1 MRLSTSTFVAFM
13 LFKNALS
20 EECSDNYAPK
30 IYPQLLG
37 LEQDDPVLIEAIRN
51 EVLIPP
57 PPASKKLNMK
67 KKKMN
72 WKELRGQFGQVDFV
86 LSTGKKKAG
95 IEVEKG
101 GFFIEAGASD
111 GEELS
116 NTLYL
121 EKKHKVR
128 EYTIL
133 QSMMN
138 AKLSPPLTLP

>member
-1 MRLSTSTFVAFM
+1 MHLSTVVALM
-13 LFKNALS
+13 LFKNAIS
-20 EECSDNYAPK
+20 EKCMDNDAPK
-30 IYPQLLG
+30 IYHELLG
-37 LEQDDPVLIEAIRN
+37 LKQDDPVLIEAILN
-51 EVLIPP
+51 EVLLPP
-57 PPASKKLNMK
+57 DSKKLNLK
-67 KKKMN
+67 KKNMS
-72 WKELRGQFGQVDFV
+72 WKELSGQFGQVDFV

-128 EYTIL
+128 NSSVEFYH
-133 QSMMN
+133 
-138 AKLSPPLTLP
+138 LSFCNLPC

>member
-1 MRLSTSTFVAFM
+1 MCLSISTFVAFM
-13 LFKNALS
+13 LFKNTLS
-20 EECSDNYAPK
+20 KECSDNHVPK
-30 IYPQLLG
+30 IYPHLLG
-37 LEQDDPVLIEAIRN
+37 LKQDDPVLIEAIRN

-57 PPASKKLNMK
+57 PAASKKLNLK
-67 KKKMN
+67 KKKMK

-116 NTLYL
+116 NSLYL

-128 EYTIL
+128 E
-133 QSMMN
+133 
-138 AKLSPPLTLP
+138 